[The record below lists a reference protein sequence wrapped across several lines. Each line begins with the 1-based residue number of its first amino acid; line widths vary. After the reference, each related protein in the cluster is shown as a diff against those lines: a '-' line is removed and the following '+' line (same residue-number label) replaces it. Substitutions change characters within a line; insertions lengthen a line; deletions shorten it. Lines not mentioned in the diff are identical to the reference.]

1 MSNLSETS
9 YNVATGGD
17 AFLVLVRGRATYT
30 TCRTFGEF
38 LDAAA
43 GTGRHTLV
51 IDLKECLSVDSTVLG
66 LIAGAAGEF
75 RKKSGEIFIQN
86 ASGRIRDVIVNLG
99 LPALLTLLPEGE
111 IAPAAVALL
120 ASGQEPTETHAA
132 APASNSTI
140 LHAHE
145 TLMAANPENIAR
157 FKDVVAFMRED
168 LGKNLN

>member
-1 MSNLSETS
+1 MSNSSETS
-9 YNVATGGD
+9 YDVATGGD
-17 AFLVLVRGRATYT
+17 AFLVLIRGRANYT
-30 TCRTFGEF
+30 TCRPFGEF
-38 LDAAA
+38 LAAA
-43 GTGRHTLV
+43 AETGRRTLV
-51 IDLKECLSVDSTVLG
+51 IDLKECSSLDSTVLG
-66 LIAGAAGEF
+66 LIAGAVSDF
-75 RKKSGEIFIQN
+75 RKKNGEIFIQN

-111 IAPAAVALL
+111 IAPAAELLL
-120 ASGQEPTETHAA
+120 AGTDSTTETHTA